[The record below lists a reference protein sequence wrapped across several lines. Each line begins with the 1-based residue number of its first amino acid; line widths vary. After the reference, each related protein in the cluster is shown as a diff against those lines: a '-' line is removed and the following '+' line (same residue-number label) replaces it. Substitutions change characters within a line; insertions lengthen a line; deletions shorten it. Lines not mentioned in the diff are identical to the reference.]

1 MCWRWV
7 PQTSI
12 ERQTITL
19 SVLYLMVFE
28 GHIDVNYL
36 SDVPAKAL
44 IIKTA
49 LFLLILSSLFRNVTA
64 IFFIFR
70 TIDKPDLLD
79 NFGQSTLTY
88 FHWLYFYKLSV
99 RVVWHVTSSPVESV
113 SELCNTESSLT
124 EAFVAGKNKN
134 YSFLSLSLSFSLAAW
149 WSFNFW
155 GIEKHA
161 WSFSGQRGWKWSW
174 SSCAFFRRKV
184 QLSVRH

>member
-1 MCWRWV
+1 M

-36 SDVPAKAL
+36 SDVPAKVF

-99 RVVWHVTSSPVESV
+99 RVV
-113 SELCNTESSLT
+113 
-124 EAFVAGKNKN
+124 
-134 YSFLSLSLSFSLAAW
+134 
-149 WSFNFW
+149 
-155 GIEKHA
+155 
-161 WSFSGQRGWKWSW
+161 
-174 SSCAFFRRKV
+174 
-184 QLSVRH
+184 